1 MTIWTGTMA
10 NLHIPFGPILM
21 QDQLSQTTFDIL
33 NKKSKQARLKP
44 ENDFRSKLAGNL
56 EEEYMLEFD
65 DTEKN
70 IVYNELIGKAQN
82 YITEA
87 KANKRMKKFGRPNK
101 GNLQI
106 VEPVWVN
113 YMKAGEWNPAHYHA
127 GYISCVMYLQV
138 PKEIEEENNSSD
150 HSNKSNQPSAG
161 KIQWTYGETIQFSE
175 TFFTQIPKERDI
187 WFFPAE
193 LKHFVYPFKSN
204 AERVSI
210 SCNFK

>member
-1 MTIWTGTMA
+1 MA

-65 DTEKN
+65 DTEKD

-87 KANKRMKKFGRPNK
+87 KANKRMKKF
-101 GNLQI
+101 
-106 VEPVWVN
+106 
-113 YMKAGEWNPAHYHA
+113 
-127 GYISCVMYLQV
+127 
-138 PKEIEEENNSSD
+138 
-150 HSNKSNQPSAG
+150 
-161 KIQWTYGETIQFSE
+161 T
-175 TFFTQIPKERDI
+175 
-187 WFFPAE
+187 
-193 LKHFVYPFKSN
+193 
-204 AERVSI
+204 
-210 SCNFK
+210 

>member
-1 MTIWTGTMA
+1 
-10 NLHIPFGPILM
+10 L
-21 QDQLSQTTFDIL
+21 
-33 NKKSKQARLKP
+33 
-44 ENDFRSKLAGNL
+44 
-56 EEEYMLEFD
+56 
-65 DTEKN
+65 
-70 IVYNELIGKAQN
+70 
-82 YITEA
+82 
-87 KANKRMKKFGRPNK
+87 
-101 GNLQI
+101 
-106 VEPVWVN
+106 
-113 YMKAGEWNPAHYHA
+113 
-127 GYISCVMYLQV
+127 MYLQV
-138 PKEIEEENNSSD
+138 PNEIEEENNSSD